1 MELIGDSMSGSENI
15 NNNTINNKNI
25 DDDINDIIKENNDII
40 AEKINNLI
48 DINNISYAKKLA
60 LELIKKDNKYKYG
73 YLVLIDI
80 YYEENDFKSVIELID
95 KALNFIKDDKDLLEN
110 KIEALISIY
119 EYEEAK
125 NVIEK
130 LISFGNADSSVYGQY
145 GIILSMEGRHL
156 EAIEKYKNA
165 VSVDNSDILS
175 MINMSVAYRALY
187 KYDDAI
193 DILYRA
199 LTINKNDSNIIN
211 RINNIKY
218 LRDNAKFDIGKLIS
232 IEANPD
238 RFHLLVPDNFN
249 AYIDNSVLK
258 IESPDKRISIII
270 SYSDKKYD
278 ENAVKELFDGFKI
291 SRGEL
296 YSIITPISIK
306 LREEYNDLFAEFIF
320 TSKINKKD
328 FFNAA
333 AIVGK
338 GEESII
344 LTISSTVT
352 VSSYLISFAKEIMN
366 SLYFK

>member
-1 MELIGDSMSGSENI
+1 MAENI
-15 NNNTINNKNI
+15 NNVYDNAAI
-25 DDDINDIIKENNDII
+25 DEDIKDIIKENNDII

-95 KALNFIKDDKDLLEN
+95 NALNFIKDDKDLLEN
-110 KIEALISIY
+110 KIEALISTY

-145 GIILSMEGRHL
+145 GILLSIEGKHN
-156 EAIEKYKNA
+156 EAIEKYKKA
-165 VSVDNSDILS
+165 ISIDNEDVLS

-187 KYDDAI
+187 KYDDALN
-193 DILYRA
+193 ILDRA

-218 LRDNAKFDIGKLIS
+218 LIDNSKFNTGRLTAIQ
-232 IEANPD
+232 ANPD
-238 RFHLLVPDNFN
+238 RFNLLVPENFD
-249 AYIDNSVLK
+249 ASIEGSLLK
-258 IESPDKRISIII
+258 IESSDKRISIII

-278 ENAVKELFDGFKI
+278 EAAIKELFDGFR
-291 SRGEL
+291 SRRGEL
-296 YSIITPISIK
+296 YSIITPILIK
-306 LREEYNDLFAEFIF
+306 QREEYNDLFAEYIFI
-320 TSKINKKD
+320 SKINKND
-328 FFNAA
+328 FFNA
-333 AIVGK
+333 ITVVGK

-344 LTISSTVT
+344 LTISATVT
-352 VSSYLISFAKEIMN
+352 VSSHLISFAKEVMN

>member
-1 MELIGDSMSGSENI
+1 MAENI
-15 NNNTINNKNI
+15 NNVYDNAAI
-25 DDDINDIIKENNDII
+25 DEDIKDIIKENNDII

-95 KALNFIKDDKDLLEN
+95 DALNFIKDDKDLLEN
-110 KIEALISIY
+110 KIEALISTY
-119 EYEEAK
+119 EYEKAK

-145 GIILSMEGRHL
+145 GILLSIEGKHN
-156 EAIEKYKNA
+156 EAIEKYKKA
-165 VSVDNSDILS
+165 ISIDNEDVLS

-187 KYDDAI
+187 KYDDALN
-193 DILYRA
+193 ILDRA

-218 LRDNAKFDIGKLIS
+218 LIDNSKFDTGRLTAIQ
-232 IEANPD
+232 ANPD
-238 RFHLLVPDNFN
+238 RFNLLVPENFD
-249 AYIDNSVLK
+249 ASIEGSLLK
-258 IESPDKRISIII
+258 IESSDKRISIII

-278 ENAVKELFDGFKI
+278 EAAIKELFDGFR
-291 SRGEL
+291 SRRGEL

-306 LREEYNDLFAEFIF
+306 QREEYNDLFAEYIFI
-320 TSKINKKD
+320 SKINKND
-328 FFNAA
+328 FFNA
-333 AIVGK
+333 ITVVGK

-344 LTISSTVT
+344 LTISATVT
-352 VSSYLISFAKEIMN
+352 VSSHLISFAKEVMN